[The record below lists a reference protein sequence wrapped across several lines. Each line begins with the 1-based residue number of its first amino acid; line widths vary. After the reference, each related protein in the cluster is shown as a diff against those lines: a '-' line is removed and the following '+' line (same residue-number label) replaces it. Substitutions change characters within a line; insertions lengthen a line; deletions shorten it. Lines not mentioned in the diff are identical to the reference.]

1 MKPTKAK
8 KVQRKLF
15 RQKARLL
22 INYLTVVQ
30 HKTDVTNTNVSQLK
44 KKKTFR
50 DSVKHL
56 INVMKITTANKVE
69 PGNSD
74 QSDDVEVVLASKLA
88 HFMDK
93 WKDEERVLFETEE
106 EAVIVQKIL
115 EEVLGQELGYE
126 LKKGD
131 YMFNN
136 FSCSKL
142 PSPALPGAYTRD
154 DVEVDEHNAIVHT
167 SIDQDQESPSW
178 SVRKRSSAKIRPRLA
193 RTNSVFH
200 NDEDESDVDS
210 CFSESSFSETDSDW
224 SDCEL
229 PLTRRHSAP
238 TLHSMANLEMVKF
251 VVSKSDNKVSTILR
265 VKAVILANILERRWK
280 AGSANNCGHSS

>member
-30 HKTDVTNTNVSQLK
+30 HKTDVTNLSQMK

-56 INVMKITTANKVE
+56 INVMKMTTANKVE

-93 WKDEERVLFETEE
+93 WKDEDRVLFETEE

-136 FSCSKL
+136 FSCSQL
-142 PSPALPGAYTRD
+142 PSPALPGAYTHED
-154 DVEVDEHNAIVHT
+154 ESEHNAIVHT
-167 SIDQDQESPSW
+167 SVDQESPSW

-224 SDCEL
+224 SDCES

-238 TLHSMANLEMVKF
+238 ALHSMANLELVKF
-251 VVSKSDNKVSTILR
+251 VVSKSDNKVSIL
-265 VKAVILANILERRWK
+265 
-280 AGSANNCGHSS
+280 S